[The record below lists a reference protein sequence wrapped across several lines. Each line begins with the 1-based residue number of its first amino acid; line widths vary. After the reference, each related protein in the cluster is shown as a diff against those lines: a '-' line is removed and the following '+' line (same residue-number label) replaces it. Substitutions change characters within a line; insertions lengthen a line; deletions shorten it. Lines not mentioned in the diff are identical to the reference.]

1 MTPLGILS
9 IVIMA
14 VGFAMVYASRFI
26 VKKYGLDKK
35 QKCEHER
42 EMTAEEV
49 EQYKINKAV
58 LNFKMLGMLV
68 SIPGVVL
75 FIINFK

>member
-35 QKCEHER
+35 QKCEHES

-49 EQYKINKAV
+49 EQYKFNKAV